1 MVRKAL
7 KYTVVIGLGLPIALL
22 TTIWLL
28 SAFDSDL
35 SSEVAAL
42 VNRAE
47 AEQIEHEGNTY
58 FAMRGLHVPPG
69 QNIEAAGR
77 ALHASDQRETEAAKS
92 DGGQERASL
101 ADAPG
106 TLKFQG
112 ETLNLCTTID
122 DSLYE
127 GDVCKFQADTDR
139 MLRENTELLRRY
151 YELIG
156 YRTYEEPARTFA
168 SPDSDLVSLMRLA
181 NVDMERKLDSG
192 QPAEAAALIAQNLAF
207 WRRALD
213 GRYRLITEAVF
224 RVNYSYSLLTL
235 SELLWRHPE
244 LARSGDVRA
253 AVGEP
258 VNAHPDRLQAQMDRE
273 FMSVYL
279 ARRGS
284 DLLFPDWPGSETHP
298 ALKWVAD
305 RLYQRNATLNAYYAC
320 LATYYAVRR
329 LRGIEYQRA
338 VSRYRDYDIDWG
350 LGLSINPTGK
360 LALREICPKRSWFD
374 TLGSSDVIE
383 ARRRLVLLE
392 MRLLQSGLPP
402 SSYPA
407 LLLSAGS
414 ALHDP
419 VTGKP
424 AKWDA
429 DRKIIYFQRDEG
441 CIEGRL
447 WVRLGP
453 GRNFAECP
461 S

>member
-1 MVRKAL
+1 MVGKAL
-7 KYTVVIGLGLPIALL
+7 KYTVVIALGLPIALL

-28 SAFDSDL
+28 NAFDADL
-35 SSEVAAL
+35 NSEVASL
-42 VNRAE
+42 VKRAE
-47 AEQIEHEGNTY
+47 AEHIAQEGNSY
-58 FAMRGLHVPPG
+58 FPMRGLHVPPG
-69 QNIEAAGR
+69 QHIEAAGR
-77 ALHASDQRETEAAKS
+77 ALHASDQHEAEVAKS
-92 DGGQERASL
+92 DDGRGGSL
-101 ADAPG
+101 PDPPG
-106 TLKFQG
+106 TLRFQG

-139 MLRENTELLRRY
+139 MFRENSELLRRY
-151 YELIG
+151 YDLIS
-156 YRTYEEPARTFA
+156 YKTYEEPARTFA

-235 SELLWRHPE
+235 SQLLWRHPE
-244 LARSGDVRA
+244 LARSADLRA

-273 FMSVYL
+273 FMGVYL
-279 ARRGS
+279 AKRGS
-284 DLLFPDWPGSETHP
+284 DLLFPDWPGSKTHP
-298 ALKWVAD
+298 VLKRVAD
-305 RLYQRNATLNAYYAC
+305 RLYQRNATLNGYYAC

-329 LRGIEYQRA
+329 LRGIEHQRA
-338 VSRYRDYDIDWG
+338 VSQYRDYDIDWG
-350 LGLSINPTGK
+350 LGVLINPTGK
-360 LALREICPKRSWFD
+360 LALREICPKRYWFD
-374 TLGSSDVIE
+374 TLGSSDVLE

-392 MRLLQSGLPP
+392 MRLLGTGVPP
-402 SSYPA
+402 SNYPA

-429 DRKIIYFQRDEG
+429 ERNIIYYQRDEG

-447 WVRLGP
+447 WVRLGR
-453 GRNFAECP
+453 GSNFAECP